1 MPSLYELKN
10 DYLRLL
16 ELEEEVDSE
25 AFQDALDNLTDEINT
40 KAENIAAVLKQM
52 EADAKMLK
60 DEETRLKNRRIA
72 IENNHKRLKDYLKN
86 ELEVM
91 EIDKVKT
98 PKFTITVRNNPV
110 KVVIKDEDLIP
121 VDYKVPKYSIDKK
134 TLKEALLNGEEIKGA
149 ELIQEKGVQIR

>member
-16 ELEEEVDSE
+16 ELEEEVDLE

-40 KAENIAAVLKQM
+40 KAESIAAVLKQM
-52 EADAKMLK
+52 EADVKMLK

-72 IENNHKRLKDYLKN
+72 IENNHKRLKEYLKN

>member
-16 ELEEEVDSE
+16 ELEEEVDPE
-25 AFQDALDNLTDEINT
+25 AFQDALDNLSDEISA

-52 EADAKMLK
+52 EADAKTLK
-60 DEETRLKNRRIA
+60 DEEARLKGRRTA
-72 IENNHKRLKDYLKN
+72 IENNHARLKEYLKN

-91 EIDKVKT
+91 NIDKVKT

-110 KVVIKDEDLIP
+110 KVVIKDDDLIP
-121 VDYKVPKYSIDKK
+121 ADYKIPKYSIDKK
-134 TLKEALLNGEEIKGA
+134 TLKEALLNGEDIKGV

>member
-40 KAENIAAVLKQM
+40 KAESIAAVLKQM
-52 EADAKMLK
+52 EADVKMLK

-72 IENNHKRLKDYLKN
+72 IENNHKRLKEYLKN

-91 EIDKVKT
+91 NIDKVKT

-121 VDYKVPKYSIDKK
+121 ADYKVPKYSIDKK
-134 TLKEALLNGEEIKGA
+134 VLKEALLNGEEIKGA

>member
-16 ELEEEVDSE
+16 ELEEEVDPE

-60 DEETRLKNRRIA
+60 DEEARLKNRRIA
-72 IENNHKRLKDYLKN
+72 IENNHKRLKEYLKS

-91 EIDKVKT
+91 DIDKVKT

-110 KVVIKDEDLIP
+110 KVIIKDEDLIP
-121 VDYKVPKYSIDKK
+121 VDYKVTKYSIDKK
-134 TLKEALLNGEEIKGA
+134 VLKEALLNGEEIKGA

>member
-40 KAENIAAVLKQM
+40 KAESIAAVLKQM
-52 EADAKMLK
+52 EADVKMLK
-60 DEETRLKNRRIA
+60 DEEVRLKNRRTA
-72 IENNHKRLKDYLKN
+72 IENNYKRLKEYLKN

-91 EIDKVKT
+91 NIDKVKT

-110 KVVIKDEDLIP
+110 KVVIKDDDLIP

-134 TLKEALLNGEEIKGA
+134 VLKEALLNGEEIKGA

>member
-16 ELEEEVDSE
+16 ELEEEVDQE

-52 EADAKMLK
+52 EADVKMLK

-72 IENNHKRLKDYLKN
+72 IENNHERLKEYLKN

-91 EIDKVKT
+91 NIDKVKT

-121 VDYKVPKYSIDKK
+121 ADYKIPKYSIDKK
-134 TLKEALLNGEEIKGA
+134 VLKEALLNGEEIKGA

>member
-16 ELEEEVDSE
+16 ELEEEVDLE

-52 EADAKMLK
+52 EADANVLK
-60 DEETRLKNRRIA
+60 DEEARLKKRRIA
-72 IENNHKRLKDYLKN
+72 IENNHKRLKEYLKN

-91 EIDKVKT
+91 DIEKVKT

-121 VDYKVPKYSIDKK
+121 ADYKIPKYSVDKK
-134 TLKEALLNGEEIKGA
+134 TLKEALLNGEDIKGV

>member
-40 KAENIAAVLKQM
+40 KAESIAAVLKQM

-72 IENNHKRLKDYLKN
+72 IENNHARLKEYLKN

-91 EIDKVKT
+91 NIDKVKT

-121 VDYKVPKYSIDKK
+121 ADYKVPKYSIDKK
-134 TLKEALLNGEEIKGA
+134 VLKEALLNGEEIKGA

>member
-60 DEETRLKNRRIA
+60 DEETRLKSRRTA
-72 IENNHKRLKDYLKN
+72 IENNYKRLKEYLKS

-121 VDYKVPKYSIDKK
+121 ADYKIPKYSIDKK
-134 TLKEALLNGEEIKGA
+134 VLKEALLNGEEIKGA

>member
-1 MPSLYELKN
+1 MPTLYELKT

-16 ELEEEVDSE
+16 ELEEEVDPE

-52 EADAKMLK
+52 EADANMLK
-60 DEETRLKNRRIA
+60 DEEARLKKRRIA
-72 IENNHKRLKDYLKN
+72 IENNHKRLKEYLKN

-91 EIDKVKT
+91 DIEKVKT

-121 VDYKVPKYSIDKK
+121 ADYKIPKYSVDKK
-134 TLKEALLNGEEIKGA
+134 TLKEALLNGEDIKGV

>member
-40 KAENIAAVLKQM
+40 KAESIAAVLKQM
-52 EADAKMLK
+52 EVDAKMLK
-60 DEETRLKNRRIA
+60 DEEARLKSRRTA
-72 IENNHKRLKDYLKN
+72 IENNYKRLKEYLKN

-121 VDYKVPKYSIDKK
+121 ADYKVPKYSIDKK
-134 TLKEALLNGEEIKGA
+134 VLKEALLNGEEIKGA

>member
-40 KAENIAAVLKQM
+40 KAESIAAVLKQM

-60 DEETRLKNRRIA
+60 DKDTRLKNRIIA
-72 IENNHKRLKDYLKN
+72 IEDNHKRLKEYIKN
-86 ELEVM
+86 VLEVM
-91 EIDKVKT
+91 NIDKIKT
-98 PKFTITVRNNPV
+98 PKFTITARNNYV
-110 KVVIKDEDLIP
+110 IVVIKYDDLIP
-121 VDYKVPKYSIDKK
+121 ADYIIPKYSIDKK
-134 TLKEALLNGEEIKGA
+134 VLKEAL
-149 ELIQEKGVQIR
+149 

>member
-1 MPSLYELKN
+1 MPTLYELKT

-16 ELEEEVDSE
+16 ELEEEVDPE

-52 EADAKMLK
+52 EADANMLK
-60 DEETRLKNRRIA
+60 DEEARLKKRRIA
-72 IENNHKRLKDYLKN
+72 IENNHKRLKEYLKN

-91 EIDKVKT
+91 DIEKVKT
-98 PKFTITVRNNPV
+98 PKFTITVRTNPV

-121 VDYKVPKYSIDKK
+121 ADYKIPKYSVDKK
-134 TLKEALLNGEEIKGA
+134 TLKEALLNGEDIKGV

>member
-1 MPSLYELKN
+1 MPSLYDLKN

-60 DEETRLKNRRIA
+60 DEEARLKSRRIA
-72 IENNHKRLKDYLKN
+72 IENNHKRLKEYLKN

-91 EIDKVKT
+91 DIEKVKT

-121 VDYKVPKYSIDKK
+121 VDYKIPKYSIDKK
-134 TLKEALLNGEEIKGA
+134 TLKEALLNGEEIKGV